1 MKTVVVLTNVTGNE
15 ELDRQRAAEYC
26 RFTAHKGNI
35 PFSPYLC
42 FHGVFKDELA
52 GAVEGFLT
60 ARLVKNV
67 DEVWVFGFEQGEARK
82 KREEAVQKR
91 YGEKGRYVCHPEIGK
106 ELLLC
111 AMYSEELIERLEEME
126 V

>member
-1 MKTVVVLTNVTGNE
+1 MRYGCLGLNKGE
-15 ELDRQRAAEYC
+15 E
-26 RFTAHKGNI
+26 
-35 PFSPYLC
+35 
-42 FHGVFKDELA
+42 
-52 GAVEGFLT
+52 
-60 ARLVKNV
+60 
-67 DEVWVFGFEQGEARK
+67 RK

-91 YGEKGRYVCHPEIGK
+91 YGKKGRYFCHPEIGR